1 MKIKITYCN
10 IWNYKPKAFRMKDEI
25 LSKFPNANVQLIAGD
40 SGNFIVEVENKV
52 IFSKKETN
60 RFPNKNEIL
69 DLI

>member
-10 IWNYKPKAFRMKDEI
+10 IWNYKPKAFRVKDEI
-25 LSKFPNANVQLIAGD
+25 LSKFPNANVQLIAGGN
-40 SGNFIVEVENKV
+40 GNFIVEVDGRV

>member
-1 MKIKITYCN
+1 
-10 IWNYKPKAFRMKDEI
+10 MKDEI
-25 LSKFPNANVQLIAGD
+25 LSKFPNANIQLIAGGG
-40 SGNFIVEVENKV
+40 GNFIVEVENKV

>member
-1 MKIKITYCN
+1 MKIKIIYCN
-10 IWNYKPKAFRMKDEI
+10 IWIYKPKAFRVKDEI

-40 SGNFIVEVENKV
+40 SGNFIIEVENKV

>member
-1 MKIKITYCN
+1 MKIKIIYCN
-10 IWNYKPKAFRMKDEI
+10 IWNYKPKAFRVKDEI

-40 SGNFIVEVENKV
+40 SGNFIIEVENKV

>member
-10 IWNYKPKAFRMKDEI
+10 IWNYEPKAFRVKDEI
-25 LSKFPNANVQLIAGD
+25 LSKFPNADIELITGGN
-40 SGNFIVEVENKV
+40 GNFIVEVEGRV

>member
-1 MKIKITYCN
+1 MEIKITYCN
-10 IWNYKPKAFRMKDEI
+10 IWNYKPRAFRVKDEI
-25 LSKFPNANVQLIAGD
+25 LSKFPNANIQLITGGG
-40 SGNFIVEVENKV
+40 GNFIVEVENKV

>member
-1 MKIKITYCN
+1 
-10 IWNYKPKAFRMKDEI
+10 MKDEI

-40 SGNFIVEVENKV
+40 SGNFIIEVENKV

>member
-1 MKIKITYCN
+1 
-10 IWNYKPKAFRMKDEI
+10 MKDEI
-25 LSKFPNANVQLIAGD
+25 LSKFPNANVQLIAGG
-40 SGNFIVEVENKV
+40 SGNFIIEVENKV

>member
-1 MKIKITYCN
+1 
-10 IWNYKPKAFRMKDEI
+10 MKDEI
-25 LSKFPNANVQLIAGD
+25 LSKFPNADIELIAGGN
-40 SGNFIVEVENKV
+40 GNFIVEVEDRV

>member
-1 MKIKITYCN
+1 
-10 IWNYKPKAFRMKDEI
+10 MKDEI
-25 LSKFPNANVQLIAGD
+25 LSKFPNADIELIAGGN
-40 SGNFIVEVENKV
+40 GNFIVEVEGRV